1 MTKILAFLVA
11 EDGPTSVEY
20 AVMLALII
28 IVCIGAITT
37 VGGETANFW
46 NNNRVELEGAFTP

>member
-1 MTKILAFLVA
+1 MKRFCEFLFA
-11 EDGPTSVEY
+11 EDGATAVEY

-28 IVCIGAITT
+28 IVCIGAVTL

-46 NNNRVELEGAFTP
+46 GNNRQELEDAFSS

>member
-1 MTKILAFLVA
+1 MKKVINFLFR
-11 EDGPTSVEY
+11 EDGATSIEY

-28 IVCIGAITT
+28 IVCIGAVSL

-46 NNNRVELEGAFTP
+46 GNNRQELENAFGP